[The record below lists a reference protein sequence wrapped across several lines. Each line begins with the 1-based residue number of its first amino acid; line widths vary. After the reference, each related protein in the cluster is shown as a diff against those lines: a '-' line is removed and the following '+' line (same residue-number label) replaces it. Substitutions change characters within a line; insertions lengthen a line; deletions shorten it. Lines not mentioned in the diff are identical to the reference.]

1 MEGSHSD
8 GEGGW
13 TRVAFV
19 NMSEPYSSCPPGL
32 VQYDNIFNTSLY

>member
-19 NMSEPYSSCPPGL
+19 NMSEPYSSCQPGL
-32 VQYDNIFNTSLY
+32 VQYNNIFNTRLY